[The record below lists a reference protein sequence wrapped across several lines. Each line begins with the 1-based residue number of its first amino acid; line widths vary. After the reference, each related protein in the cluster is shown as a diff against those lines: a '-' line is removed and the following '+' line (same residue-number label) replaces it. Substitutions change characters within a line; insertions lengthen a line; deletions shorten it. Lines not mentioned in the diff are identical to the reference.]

1 MPLPIT
7 RLILLL
13 LLVAAAAS
21 YIVHAS
27 EPPADTAQ
35 LAQAWAAALHVDTN
49 TAACACSRGHHD
61 RALFTHCY
69 WACTLAD
76 ASGRS
81 DVPLL
86 QLLGKHFKVCTVSL
100 ITGEAYLQ
108 GAAVM
113 VHSYSPPPPPPHH
126 RHPGLVRDTARVPAA
141 ARVSPLTQALA
152 AGTFQPATCFRCCIS
167 HTTSRATP
175 CSCCRHK
182 VTPPCPRPSPSSTL
196 TLFHRPPPLHS

>member
-1 MPLPIT
+1 MPLPIY

-13 LLVAAAAS
+13 LLLLAAAVR
-21 YIVHAS
+21 YIAHAS
-27 EPPADTAQ
+27 EPHVDTAQ
-35 LAQAWAAALHVDTN
+35 LSQGWAAALHVDTD

-76 ASGRS
+76 ASGHS

-86 QLLGKHFKVCTVSL
+86 QLLGNHFKVCTVSL

-113 VHSYSPPPPPPHH
+113 VHSYSPPH
-126 RHPGLVRDTARVPAA
+126 
-141 ARVSPLTQALA
+141 
-152 AGTFQPATCFRCCIS
+152 
-167 HTTSRATP
+167 
-175 CSCCRHK
+175 
-182 VTPPCPRPSPSSTL
+182 
-196 TLFHRPPPLHS
+196 PPPLPTVTLGSCVTPLASLLQHASHL